1 MKPIRQEVSWK
12 FLDEYR
18 GKLFNSE
25 WPTLPQM
32 FRISQMRYGER
43 PCFVDFEGAGGTKQ
57 TYTYNEAWQKIETL
71 AQWMLANGVKK
82 GDHVAVSGKNSPEWA
97 VVFFGAML
105 AGAIAIP
112 LDYALHDNEIEN
124 LLKTAKPKMLFV
136 DEEKFQH
143 FSSSKKSM
151 KIFSLSPK
159 EEKSFIYNLKSAK
172 KEMAFPEVSQED
184 TAAILF
190 TSGTTGIPKGVMLS
204 HKNLVSDCF
213 IAQQNLILY
222 PEDVFYNLLPIHHA
236 YTMQAALICPL
247 SAGCS
252 IVFGKSMA
260 VSRLLKE
267 LDEGKISVMLGVPL
281 LYNKVYSGIKKGI
294 AAKGKVAEILVN
306 GLMGICY
313 CIRKVTGKNI
323 GRHLLRSVLEA
334 AHFSTMRV
342 AICGGGPLA
351 PSVFKAYNS
360 LGIDFIQ
367 GYGLTETSPIVTLNP
382 LEHFKI
388 ESIGMDFSPYEEIKI
403 LCPNE
408 DGIGEI
414 AIKGPM
420 VMQGY
425 YNMPEETAEMF
436 TPDGFLKTG
445 DLGWMDS
452 EHYVML
458 SGRAKNLIV
467 TEGGKNV
474 YPEEIEDA
482 FQLYYDVEQIMV
494 RGYVANETTKSEQ
507 IEALIYPSDD
517 LIKRLGVSRD
527 DILGNFKVCDEMKI
541 IVDKVNRTLQP
552 YARISKITILNEP
565 LEMTTTRKIK
575 RGNVGKNPQK
585 SDDSLAIKDVAE
597 KSQVT
602 AKKSEKSEKV
612 AIKKTIEKKSAKAK
626 KSVAIKNSAKKESS
640 QKKEDEIAINT
651 KNIASTKRN
660 SKIKLQIDTKKDEKN
675 EELAMKKTTARKS
688 QNATKKDEKVAI
700 KKPAS
705 KKSASVKN
713 PLAIKNSAEKESS
726 QKKEDEIAIKTKN
739 IASAKQ
745 KTAKKSQ
752 DNAAE
757 KKTQK

>member
-12 FLDEYR
+12 FLDAYR
-18 GKLFNSE
+18 GEIFNSE

-32 FRISQMRYGER
+32 FHISQMRYGER
-43 PCFVDFEGAGGTKQ
+43 PCFVDFEGKDGAKQ

-71 AQWMLANGVKK
+71 AQWMMANGVKK

-97 VVFFGAML
+97 VFFFAAML
-105 AGAIAIP
+105 AGAVAIP
-112 LDYALHDNEIEN
+112 LDYALHENEIEN

-151 KIFSLSPK
+151 KVFSLSPK
-159 EEKSFIYNLKSAK
+159 EKESFIYNLKSAK
-172 KEMAFPEVSQED
+172 KAIPFPEVSQED

-190 TSGTTGIPKGVMLS
+190 TSGTTGVPKGVMLS

-247 SAGCS
+247 SSGCS

-294 AAKGKVAEILVN
+294 AAKGKAAEILVN
-306 GLMGICY
+306 AIMGICY
-313 CIRKVTGKNI
+313 FIRKITGKNI

-414 AIKGPM
+414 AVKGPM

-494 RGYVANETTKSEQ
+494 RGYIANETTKSEQ

-517 LIKRLGVSRD
+517 LIKRLGVSRKEVS
-527 DILGNFKVCDEMKI
+527 GNLKIHDEIKI

-575 RGNVGKNPQK
+575 RGNIAKVG
-585 SDDSLAIKDVAE
+585 E
-597 KSQVT
+597 
-602 AKKSEKSEKV
+602 KKSEEKPAAKKIASKKSDAEKMPKNEEKIVIRKPAEEAAKIEEKV
-612 AIKKTIEKKSAKAK
+612 AIKSSA
-626 KSVAIKNSAKKESS
+626 
-640 QKKEDEIAINT
+640 T
-651 KNIASTKRN
+651 KNIASTKQN
-660 SKIKLQIDTKKDEKN
+660 SAKISQEGGVEKKK
-675 EELAMKKTTARKS
+675 
-688 QNATKKDEKVAI
+688 ATKKEE
-700 KKPAS
+700 
-705 KKSASVKN
+705 
-713 PLAIKNSAEKESS
+713 LAIKNSAKTSQKSAKTEKEV
-726 QKKEDEIAIKTKN
+726 AIKTPKKSDKKST
-739 IASAKQ
+739 ASAKPAATKTSSRKVSEKSASAK
-745 KTAKKSQ
+745 KTAAPKAKNTAGAKSASTKKIAEKNPARKKREKSQ
-752 DNAAE
+752 N
-757 KKTQK
+757 